1 MKRSDRL
8 LLLGFRC
15 LRNGCRH
22 QHRADHFAIRAGR
35 LFNAAEKTRAQ
46 EGGAA

>member
-8 LLLGFRC
+8 LHIGFKC
-15 LRNGCRH
+15 LRIGYSRP
-22 QHRADHFAIRAGR
+22 HRADHFAIRAGR
-35 LFNAAEKTRAQ
+35 LFHAAQQVRVA